1 MSGPDLYA
9 QVILPLAVE
18 GFYTYQVPEALKA
31 RIVPGSRVLVPF
43 GKKRIYSAIVR
54 SIQKESPEG
63 FQAKRIRDL
72 LDEAPLVSA
81 DQLALW
87 DWISAYYMCTPGEV
101 MRAAIPSGLRP
112 ESESRV
118 RYNIA

>member
-18 GFYTYQVPEALKA
+18 GFYTYKIPEGLKGKV
-31 RIVPGSRVLVPF
+31 VPGSRVLVSF

-54 SIQKESPEG
+54 SVRPEVPEG
-63 FQAKRIRDL
+63 IQPKNILEL
-72 LDEAPLVSA
+72 LDEIPLA
-81 DQLALW
+81 GPEQLALW

-101 MRAAIPSGLRP
+101 CERHSHRD
-112 ESESRV
+112 
-118 RYNIA
+118 